1 MSDMTSS
8 KWFSC
13 YGLNFVHGFGGR
25 GRESEVT
32 AETSGDEIA
41 RRV

>member
-1 MSDMTSS
+1 MSDVTSS
-8 KWFSC
+8 KWFAR
-13 YGLNFVHGFGGR
+13 YGLNFVQGVR

-41 RRV
+41 RKA